1 MCPKCEARGG
11 RLLPARV
18 LIRCPN
24 GHDVSVTS
32 NTALHRTKQTLQDWF
47 FAVFLI
53 ATLKPSISAVQLQAQ
68 LGMKRHETAF
78 QMLHKIR
85 SVLVHIDREPLKG
98 EVEIDEAFIGGKEE
112 GRPGRGAERK
122 ALVIVAVEVVRYVE
136 VDKNDPNLGKEKKRA
151 GRVRMSIIP
160 NAEGATLISWVEE
173 NIACGSVIYT
183 DGWAG
188 YNALSRRGYVHRK
201 ELQTYK
207 GVATGHFLPLVHLMI
222 SNLKRVLLGTYKG
235 AVRRKHLQ
243 AYLNEYTFRFNRR
256 FWRGSAFLRVLQFLA
271 NAQEW
276 PEYETLYAAGTDW
289 GWKHPDSTTQ
299 RKLVRDIEEGLLAAM
314 APELAQWYVRNKSK
328 VHATLM
334 QVTEDETLYEQPH
347 CPPVKKAGN

>member
-1 MCPKCEARGG
+1 
-11 RLLPARV
+11 
-18 LIRCPN
+18 
-24 GHDVSVTS
+24 
-32 NTALHRTKQTLQDWF
+32 
-47 FAVFLI
+47 
-53 ATLKPSISAVQLQAQ
+53 
-68 LGMKRHETAF
+68 
-78 QMLHKIR
+78 
-85 SVLVHIDREPLKG
+85 
-98 EVEIDEAFIGGKEE
+98 
-112 GRPGRGAERK
+112 
-122 ALVIVAVEVVRYVE
+122 
-136 VDKNDPNLGKEKKRA
+136 
-151 GRVRMSIIP
+151 
-160 NAEGATLISWVEE
+160 
-173 NIACGSVIYT
+173 
-183 DGWAG
+183 
-188 YNALSRRGYVHRK
+188 
-201 ELQTYK
+201 
-207 GVATGHFLPLVHLMI
+207 MI